1 MDHAKASCRNLKP
14 GGWIEQVELD
24 VRVMSDDDTL
34 PKDSYLAGWGDN
46 FLGCAERSGRR
57 LDTQATMR
65 EVIDKAG
72 FTDIQEKLYKC
83 PIGGWPKDV
92 VLKEAGKVNKAHW
105 SSGLEGWAMWLL
117 TKHSKPEPWSANE
130 VRVYVAKV
138 RQELQDPKLHIY
150 HLTWVTSL
158 LVFWSKR

>member
-1 MDHAKASCRNLKP
+1 MF
-14 GGWIEQVELD
+14 
-24 VRVMSDDDTL
+24 DDGIL
-34 PKDSYLAGWGDN
+34 PKDSYLARWRDN
-46 FLGCAERSGRR
+46 FLACAERSGRR
-57 LDTQATMR
+57 LDTQTIMKEA
-65 EVIDKAG
+65 IDEAG
-72 FTDIQEKLYKC
+72 SINIQEKSYKC
-83 PIGGWPKDV
+83 PIRGWPKDV
-92 VLKEAGKVNKAHW
+92 VLKEAGKINKAYW
-105 SSGLEGWAMWLL
+105 SSGLEDWAMWLP